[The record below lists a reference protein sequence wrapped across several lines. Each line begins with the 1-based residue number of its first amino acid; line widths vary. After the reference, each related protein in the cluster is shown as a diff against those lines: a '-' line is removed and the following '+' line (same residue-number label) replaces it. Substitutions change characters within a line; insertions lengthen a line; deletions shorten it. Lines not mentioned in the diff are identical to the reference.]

1 MATSADSA
9 AALAKRLKSLRTKEL
24 GRSITQAV
32 LAKVFGVSVPL
43 ISSWESLKKPA
54 IPPPRHLEEYALFFS
69 TMRSMDGG
77 KPRLIDINDL
87 TESERARHEALLRDL
102 GALRASA
109 IGTTSDNDQGALATA
124 PINTG
129 PWHFPDRAP
138 VTIICAALPPELR
151 ADESYTNP
159 HRPDYIELYNYADL
173 DALVELYGHVRAANP
188 GSLVTFQR
196 VERGHVMNRDDL
208 TKHLVLLG
216 GVDWNPLTREMFELL
231 GVPVTQVEREA
242 DRDTGAFVV
251 EENGGRRTFEPVLRK
266 DKDGTALVEDVAQ
279 FVRGPN
285 PHNRQLT
292 VTICNGMYGRGTYA
306 AVRTLTDAVFRD
318 RNAEF
323 IRSRVP
329 DGATYSILARA
340 KVTAGTVVT
349 PDWTEAG
356 TRLHEW
362 VGATG

>member
-1 MATSADSA
+1 MATKADNA
-9 AALAKRLKSLRTKEL
+9 TALARRLRRLRTEEW
-24 GRSITQAV
+24 SQAVTQPV
-32 LAKVFGVSVPL
+32 LAKAFGVSVPL
-43 ISSWESLKKPA
+43 ISSWESLKKLT
-54 IPPPRHLEEYALFFS
+54 IPPPQHLEHYALFFS
-69 TMRSMDGG
+69 TTRSMDGG
-77 KPRLIDINDL
+77 RPRLIDIDDL
-87 TESERARHEALLRDL
+87 TESERARREELLREL
-102 GALRASA
+102 TALRASA
-109 IGTTSDNDQGALATA
+109 TGIVSDNGPGAQTA
-124 PINTG
+124 ALNTG
-129 PWHFPDRAP
+129 PWHFPDGAP
-138 VTIICAALPPELR
+138 VTIICASLPPELR

-159 HRPDYIELYNYADL
+159 HSPDYIELYNYADL

-188 GSLVTFQR
+188 RSQVTFHLA
-196 VERGHVMNRDDL
+196 EPDHVIDRDDL

-216 GVDWNPLTREMFELL
+216 GVDWNPLTRDMVELL
-231 GVPVTQVEREA
+231 GVPVTQVAREG
-242 DRDTGAFVV
+242 DRDTGAFAVD
-251 EENGGRRTFEPVLRK
+251 EDGRRRVFEPVFK
-266 DKDGTALVEDVAQ
+266 NKGGTVLVEDVAQ

-285 PHNRQLT
+285 PHNRKLT

-349 PDWTEAG
+349 PDWTEAD

-362 VGATG
+362 VGIAT